1 MPKPAPWTAEDRE
14 DLWELTYR
22 YTGEKRELNWG
33 KIHARFPNR
42 SKHAIYKQICVGGM
56 GLNRGWSPMEDAI
69 LRDNW
74 GEVGIKNLLSK
85 LPNRTRESIYFR
97 GLRLGLHA
105 GTPQGYVSI
114 KSLATDPKWG
124 FNYATT
130 IKMMERAG
138 VRVRTFN
145 YAGKK
150 RGVLCVETDESM
162 RAAKMWTGTEKVI
175 VAAKR
180 LKVRPNTLAHW
191 LTLEGLLSPKDSS
204 RKRTYRGAPE
214 VFDRVAAK
222 YRSMPHLPPR
232 PSPIL

>member
-1 MPKPAPWTAEDRE
+1 MPKPAPWTDEDRE
-14 DLWELTYR
+14 DLWEITYR
-22 YTGEKRELNWG
+22 TDGQRELNWE
-33 KIHARFPNR
+33 KLRTRFPNR
-42 SKHAIYKQICVGGM
+42 TKYSIYKQLCHGGM
-56 GLNRGWSPMEDAI
+56 CLDRGWSPSEDAI

-74 GEVGIKNLLSK
+74 GEVGIKTLSSK

-97 GLRLGLHA
+97 GSRLGLRA

-114 KSLATDPKWG
+114 KSLSMDPKWG

-130 IKMMERAG
+130 VKMMERAG

-162 RAAKMWTGTEKVI
+162 RAAKMWSGSEKVI

-180 LKVRPNTLAHW
+180 LKVSPNTLSHW
-191 LTLEGLLSPKDSS
+191 LTLEGLIPPMDSG

-214 VFDRVAAK
+214 VFDRVVAK
-222 YRSMPHLPPR
+222 YRSMPHPPPR